1 MNSIRLHFRG
11 RCQCCLK
18 SILQFPIQK
27 NPQTPKHT
35 LEMESSQYLKEM
47 QPNYKDTSNT
57 DPKTKHS
64 CYGPWVLLSGSLSLV
79 YECMNY
85 LTET

>member
-1 MNSIRLHFRG
+1 
-11 RCQCCLK
+11 
-18 SILQFPIQK
+18 
-27 NPQTPKHT
+27 
-35 LEMESSQYLKEM
+35 MESSQYLKEM

-64 CYGPWVLLSGSLSLV
+64 CYGPWVLLSDSVSLV
-79 YECMNY
+79 YECMIY